1 MARKHILLIDD
12 EADIREVAGMSL
24 EAIGG
29 WRVSSATCGEEGI
42 AKAIA
47 EQPDAILCD
56 VMMPDIDGPATF
68 KRLQENAETRE
79 IPVVLLTARVQR
91 ADRLRFAQLG
101 VAGVLPKPF
110 DPMTLSD
117 RVEEL
122 LVTNSVVALERQ

>member
-1 MARKHILLIDD
+1 MAKHILLIDD

-29 WRVSSATCGEEGI
+29 WRVSSATCGKEGI

-47 EQPDAILCD
+47 EQPDVILCD

-68 KRLQENAETRE
+68 KRLQDSPATQA
-79 IPVVLLTARVQR
+79 IPVILLTARVQR

-110 DPMTLSD
+110 DPMTLSGQVD
-117 RVEEL
+117 AL
-122 LVTNSVVALERQ
+122 LAPQPAGESEKQ

>member
-1 MARKHILLIDD
+1 MAKHILLIDD

-29 WRVSSATCGEEGI
+29 WRVSSATCGEEGV
-42 AKAIA
+42 AKAIL
-47 EQPDAILCD
+47 EKPDVILCD

-68 KRLQENAETRE
+68 KRLQENPETQE
-79 IPVVLLTARVQR
+79 IPVILLTARVQR

-110 DPMTLSD
+110 DPMALSAQVD
-117 RVEEL
+117 AL
-122 LVTNSVVALERQ
+122 LATQPAGASEKQ

>member
-1 MARKHILLIDD
+1 MPKHILLIDD

-47 EQPDAILCD
+47 EKPDVILCD
-56 VMMPDIDGPATF
+56 VMMPDIDGPATY
-68 KRLQENAETRE
+68 KRLQEDPATQE
-79 IPVVLLTARVQR
+79 IPVILLTARVQR

-101 VAGVLPKPF
+101 VVGVVPKPF
-110 DPMTLSD
+110 DPMMLSD
-117 RVEEL
+117 QIHAL
-122 LVTNSVVALERQ
+122 LASQPAGVSERQ

>member
-47 EQPDAILCD
+47 EKPDAILCD

-68 KRLQENAETRE
+68 KRLQENPETQE
-79 IPVVLLTARVQR
+79 IPVILLTARVHR

-110 DPMTLSD
+110 DP
-117 RVEEL
+117 
-122 LVTNSVVALERQ
+122 VALSEQVDSLLTPQTAGASEKQ

>member
-1 MARKHILLIDD
+1 MAKHILLIDD

-24 EAIGG
+24 EALGD
-29 WRVSSATCGEEGI
+29 WRVSSAACGEEGI

-47 EQPDAILCD
+47 EKPDVILCD

-68 KRLQENAETRE
+68 KRLQEDPVTQK
-79 IPVVLLTARVQR
+79 IPVILLTARVQR

-110 DPMTLSD
+110 DPMTLSGQVD
-117 RVEEL
+117 AL
-122 LVTNSVVALERQ
+122 LAARPAGASEKQ